1 MGEGDLTRQPSVERA
16 EIRFTKQSDGVGL
29 VIGGVGKRAARERP
43 LGFNDGVAFEEGDD
57 VCERS
62 AA

>member
-29 VIGGVGKRAARERP
+29 VIGDVGKRAARERP
-43 LGFNDGVAFEEGDD
+43 LIQRWRRF
-57 VCERS
+57 
-62 AA
+62 